1 MKESSQCTT
10 LISIQSP
17 PNCCCDSTNTSTS
30 SSPSS
35 TSTTTTTQTINV
47 GHLNHHHHH
56 HHHHH
61 NENRRLSTSNGI
73 NIINGVNGNLGVGGG
88 SGGGLVNSTT
98 VLSPRERLEAFAA
111 DFDMI
116 KPLLMYNIESIQSF
130 RADCRYATNRKSR
143 AK

>member
-1 MKESSQCTT
+1 
-10 LISIQSP
+10 LP
-17 PNCCCDSTNTSTS
+17 STNGGVH
-30 SSPSS
+30 
-35 TSTTTTTQTINV
+35 V
-47 GHLNHHHHH
+47 G
-56 HHHHH
+56 
-61 NENRRLSTSNGI
+61 NGG
-73 NIINGVNGNLGVGGG
+73 NGGGGGGGGGG
-88 SGGGLVNSTT
+88 SLVNPTT